1 MTRFA
6 NAQIVS
12 VAMSLAL
19 VLATWLP
26 TLAPA
31 VA

>member
-6 NAQIVS
+6 NAQILS

-26 TLAPA
+26 TLSPLAA
-31 VA
+31 

>member
-6 NAQIVS
+6 QAQVFS

-19 VLATWLP
+19 VLATWLT
-26 TLAPA
+26 TLAP
-31 VA
+31 VAA